1 MRKIILILLIIS
13 CELENNSKEEPIARV
28 NDNFL
33 FFSDVQESLDE
44 NMSQNDSILAVNS
57 AINNWASKKLL
68 YEKAIFNLS
77 NSKQNELDQLVR
89 SYESDLYISNYEKEW
104 LKTRVDTI
112 VSNDQLQSYYNY
124 NKNKFRLRQDILLAR
139 FIELPIENFNKTQIV
154 RSFRRLNFQDK
165 IYLDSISLQFKS
177 SFINDSVWLRPELFF
192 NKFKIENKAK
202 YNRYL
207 KKKSFFEIKDLESLY
222 LVYISDIQKKNDYA
236 PMSYVKPTLVQ
247 ILLNKRK
254 LDMKK
259 QLKTDILK
267 QGISEN
273 NFEIYD

>member
-33 FFSDVQESLDE
+33 FFSEIQESLDE
-44 NMSQNDSILAVNS
+44 NMSQNDSMLAVNS

-77 NSKQNELDQLVR
+77 NSKQNELDLLVK

-112 VSNDQLQSYYNY
+112 VSNDQLKSYYND

-192 NKFKIENKAK
+192 NKFKIENKIK

-207 KKKSFFEIKDLESLY
+207 RKKSFFEIKDLESLY
-222 LVYISDIQKKNDYA
+222 LVYISDILRKNDYA

-254 LDMKK
+254 LEMKK

-267 QGISEN
+267 QGIAEN

>member
-1 MRKIILILLIIS
+1 MRKIILILLIIA

-33 FFSDVQESLDE
+33 FFSEIQESLDE
-44 NMSQNDSILAVNS
+44 NMSQNDSMLAVNS

-77 NSKQNELDQLVR
+77 NSKQNELDLLVK

-112 VSNDQLQSYYNY
+112 VSNDQLQSYYNE
-124 NKNKFRLRQDILLAR
+124 NKNKFRLRQDILLPR

-192 NKFKIENKAK
+192 NKFKIENKIK

-207 KKKSFFEIKDLESLY
+207 RKKSFFEIKDLESLY
-222 LVYISDIQKKNDYA
+222 LVYISDILRKNDYA

-254 LDMKK
+254 LEIKK

-267 QGISEN
+267 QGIAEN

>member
-1 MRKIILILLIIS
+1 MRNIILILLIIS

-33 FFSDVQESLDE
+33 FFSEIQESLDE
-44 NMSQNDSILAVNS
+44 NMSQNDSMLAVNS

-112 VSNDQLQSYYNY
+112 VSNDQLQSYYND

-192 NKFKIENKAK
+192 NKFKIENIAK

-222 LVYISDIQKKNDYA
+222 LVYISDILRKNDYA

-254 LDMKK
+254 LEMKK

>member
-1 MRKIILILLIIS
+1 MRNIILILLIIS

-33 FFSDVQESLDE
+33 FFSEIQESLDE
-44 NMSQNDSILAVNS
+44 NMSQNDSMLAVNS

-89 SYESDLYISNYEKEW
+89 SYESDLYISYYEKEW

-112 VSNDQLQSYYNY
+112 VSNDQLQSYYND

-192 NKFKIENKAK
+192 NKFKIENIAK

-222 LVYISDIQKKNDYA
+222 LVYISDILRKNDYA

-254 LDMKK
+254 LEMKK

-267 QGISEN
+267 QGIAEN

>member
-33 FFSDVQESLDE
+33 FFSDIQDSLDE
-44 NMSQNDSILAVNS
+44 NMSQNDSMLAVNS

-77 NSKQNELDQLVR
+77 NSKQNELDLLVK

-112 VSNDQLQSYYNY
+112 VSNDQLESYYND

-177 SFINDSVWLRPELFF
+177 SFINDSVWLRPEFFF
-192 NKFKIENKAK
+192 NKLKMQNKAK

-207 KKKSFFEIKDLESLY
+207 KKKLFFEIKDLESLY

-236 PMSYVKPTLVQ
+236 PMSYIKPTLVQ

-254 LDMKK
+254 LEMKK

-267 QGISEN
+267 QGIAEN

>member
-1 MRKIILILLIIS
+1 MRKIIFILLIIS

-112 VSNDQLQSYYNY
+112 VSNDQLQSYYND

-192 NKFKIENKAK
+192 NKFKIENIAK

-222 LVYISDIQKKNDYA
+222 LVYISDIQKKNNYA

-254 LDMKK
+254 LEMKK

>member
-1 MRKIILILLIIS
+1 MRNIILILLIIS

-33 FFSDVQESLDE
+33 FFSEIQESLDE
-44 NMSQNDSILAVNS
+44 NMSQNDSMLAVNS
-57 AINNWASKKLL
+57 AFNNWASKKLL

-77 NSKQNELDQLVR
+77 NSKQNELDLLVN

-112 VSNDQLQSYYNY
+112 VSNDQLQSYYNE

-154 RSFRRLNFQDK
+154 RSFKRLNFQDK

-192 NKFKIENKAK
+192 NKFKIENKIK

-207 KKKSFFEIKDLESLY
+207 RKKSFFEIKDLESLY
-222 LVYISDIQKKNDYA
+222 LVYISDILRKNDYA

-254 LDMKK
+254 LEMKK

-267 QGISEN
+267 QGIVEN

>member
-89 SYESDLYISNYEKEW
+89 AYESDLYISNYEKEW

-112 VSNDQLQSYYNY
+112 VSNDQLQSYYND

-154 RSFRRLNFQDK
+154 SSFRRLNFQDK

-267 QGISEN
+267 QGISEK

>member
-1 MRKIILILLIIS
+1 MRNIILILLIIS

-33 FFSDVQESLDE
+33 FFSEIQESLDE
-44 NMSQNDSILAVNS
+44 NMSQNDSMLAVNN

-77 NSKQNELDQLVR
+77 NSKQNELDLLVK
-89 SYESDLYISNYEKEW
+89 SYASDLYISNYEKEW

-112 VSNDQLQSYYNY
+112 VSNDQLQSYYNE

-192 NKFKIENKAK
+192 NKFKIENKIK

-207 KKKSFFEIKDLESLY
+207 RKKSFFEIKDLESLY
-222 LVYISDIQKKNDYA
+222 LVYISDILRKNDYA

-254 LDMKK
+254 LEMKK

-267 QGISEN
+267 QGIAEN

>member
-1 MRKIILILLIIS
+1 MRNIILILLIIS

-33 FFSDVQESLDE
+33 FFSEIQESLDE
-44 NMSQNDSILAVNS
+44 NMSQNDSMLAVNS

-77 NSKQNELDQLVR
+77 NSKQNELDLLVK
-89 SYESDLYISNYEKEW
+89 SYASDLYISNYEKEW

-112 VSNDQLQSYYNY
+112 VSNDQLQSYYNE

-192 NKFKIENKAK
+192 NKFKIENKIK

-207 KKKSFFEIKDLESLY
+207 RKKSFFEIKDLESLY
-222 LVYISDIQKKNDYA
+222 LVYISDILRKNDYA

-254 LDMKK
+254 LEMKK

-267 QGISEN
+267 QGIAEN

>member
-1 MRKIILILLIIS
+1 MRNIILILLIIS

-33 FFSDVQESLDE
+33 FFSEIQESLDE
-44 NMSQNDSILAVNS
+44 NMSQNDSMLAVYN

-77 NSKQNELDQLVR
+77 NSKQNELDLLVK

-104 LKTRVDTI
+104 LKARVDTI
-112 VSNDQLQSYYNY
+112 VSNEQLQSYYNE
-124 NKNKFRLRQDILLAR
+124 NKNKFRLRQDILLSR

-154 RSFRRLNFQDK
+154 RSLRRLNFQDK

-192 NKFKIENKAK
+192 NKFKIENKIK

-207 KKKSFFEIKDLESLY
+207 RKKSFFEIKDLESLY
-222 LVYISDIQKKNDYA
+222 LVYISDILRKNDYA

-254 LDMKK
+254 LEMKK

-267 QGISEN
+267 QGIAEN

>member
-1 MRKIILILLIIS
+1 MRNIILILLIIS

-33 FFSDVQESLDE
+33 FFSEIQESLDE
-44 NMSQNDSILAVNS
+44 NMSQNDSMLAVNS
-57 AINNWASKKLL
+57 AINNWASKILL

-77 NSKQNELDQLVR
+77 NSKQNELDLLVK

-104 LKTRVDTI
+104 LKARVDTI
-112 VSNDQLQSYYNY
+112 VSNDQLQSYYNE
-124 NKNKFRLRQDILLAR
+124 NKNKFRLRQDILLPR

-154 RSFRRLNFQDK
+154 RSLRRLNFQDK

-192 NKFKIENKAK
+192 NKFKIENKIK

-207 KKKSFFEIKDLESLY
+207 RKKSFFEIKDLESLY
-222 LVYISDIQKKNDYA
+222 LVYISDILRKNDYA

-254 LDMKK
+254 LEMKK

-267 QGISEN
+267 QGIAEN

>member
-112 VSNDQLQSYYNY
+112 VSNDQLQSYYND

-267 QGISEN
+267 QGISEK

>member
-13 CELENNSKEEPIARV
+13 CEFENNSKEEPIARV

-33 FFSDVQESLDE
+33 FFSDIQDSLDE
-44 NMSQNDSILAVNS
+44 NMSQNDSMLAVNS

-77 NSKQNELDQLVR
+77 NSKQNELDLLVK

-112 VSNDQLQSYYNY
+112 VSNDQLESYYND

-192 NKFKIENKAK
+192 NKFKIENKIK

-207 KKKSFFEIKDLESLY
+207 RKKSFFEIKDLESLY
-222 LVYISDIQKKNDYA
+222 LVYISDILRKNDYA

-254 LDMKK
+254 LEMKK

-267 QGISEN
+267 QGIAEN

>member
-44 NMSQNDSILAVNS
+44 NMSQNDSMLAVNN

-112 VSNDQLQSYYNY
+112 VSNDQLQSYYND

-222 LVYISDIQKKNDYA
+222 LVYISDILRKNDYA

-267 QGISEN
+267 QGISEK

>member
-28 NDNFL
+28 KDNFL
-33 FFSDVQESLDE
+33 FFSEIQESLDE

-112 VSNDQLQSYYNY
+112 VSNDQLQSYYND

-192 NKFKIENKAK
+192 NKFKIENKIK

-207 KKKSFFEIKDLESLY
+207 RKKSFFEIKDLESLY
-222 LVYISDIQKKNDYA
+222 LVYISDILRKNDYA
-236 PMSYVKPTLVQ
+236 PLSYVKPTLVQ

-267 QGISEN
+267 QGISEK

>member
-1 MRKIILILLIIS
+1 MRNIILILLIIS

-33 FFSDVQESLDE
+33 FFSDIQESLDK
-44 NMSQNDSILAVNS
+44 NMSQNDSMLAVNS

-77 NSKQNELDQLVR
+77 NSKQNELDLLVK

-112 VSNDQLQSYYNY
+112 VSNDQLQSYYSE

-192 NKFKIENKAK
+192 NNFKIENKVK

-222 LVYISDIQKKNDYA
+222 LVYISDILRKNDYA

-254 LDMKK
+254 LEMKK

-267 QGISEN
+267 QGIAEN

>member
-1 MRKIILILLIIS
+1 MRNIILILLIIS

-33 FFSDVQESLDE
+33 FFSEIQESLDE
-44 NMSQNDSILAVNS
+44 NMSQNDSMLAVNN

-77 NSKQNELDQLVR
+77 NSKQNELDLLVK
-89 SYESDLYISNYEKEW
+89 SYASDLYISNYEKEW

-112 VSNDQLQSYYNY
+112 VSNDQLQSYYNE

-192 NKFKIENKAK
+192 NKFKIENKIK

-207 KKKSFFEIKDLESLY
+207 RKKSFFEIKDLESLY
-222 LVYISDIQKKNDYA
+222 LVYISDILRKNDYA

-254 LDMKK
+254 LEMKK

-267 QGISEN
+267 QGIAEN
-273 NFEIYD
+273 IFETYD

>member
-1 MRKIILILLIIS
+1 MRNIILILLIIS

-28 NDNFL
+28 NDSFL
-33 FFSDVQESLDE
+33 FFYEIQDSLDE
-44 NMSQNDSILAVNS
+44 NMSQNDSMLAVNS

-77 NSKQNELDQLVR
+77 NSKQNELDLLVK

-112 VSNDQLQSYYNY
+112 VSNDQLESYYND

-192 NKFKIENKAK
+192 NKFKKENKAN
-202 YNRYL
+202 YNRYF
-207 KKKSFFEIKDLESLY
+207 KKKLFFEIKDLESLY
-222 LVYISDIQKKNDYA
+222 LVYISDIHRKNDYA
-236 PMSYVKPTLVQ
+236 PMSFVKPTLVQ

-254 LDMKK
+254 LEMKK
-259 QLKTDILK
+259 QLKADILK
-267 QGISEN
+267 QGIAEN